1 MFYRY
6 TILCLA
12 VAQRRTW
19 SPFHWLSSF
28 FTLSWAFSISRVGKS
43 WDGLERD
50 FKSRLGWRIFEAI
63 MRKSAI
69 VQTEQT
75 ATGLRDQEYRSLRTR
90 RMDQSTS
97 EKLSRTEIRAPVSSI
112 VYGLAVFAPR
122 SVIRPADLVLFLI
135 PQDRSLIIAA
145 RVEPVHIYEIFT
157 GQEVVLRLSSR
168 DQCTTPELMSRV
180 VQISA
185 YSFQDQSHNYPIIE
199 LKLSLARDNKKKFHI
214 E

>member
-6 TILCLA
+6 TIVCLA
-12 VAQRRTW
+12 VAQRRTL
-19 SPFHWLSSF
+19 SPFHSLSPF
-28 FTLSWAFSISRVGKS
+28 FTLSWAFSISRVGRS
-43 WDGLERD
+43 SNGLGRG
-50 FKSRLGWRIFEAI
+50 FTSRLGWRIFEAI

-145 RVEPVHIYEIFT
+145 RVEPVNIYEIFK
-157 GQEVVLRLSSR
+157 GKGSYY
-168 DQCTTPELMSRV
+168 DFYPKII
-180 VQISA
+180 VQLP
-185 YSFQDQSHNYPIIE
+185 N
-199 LKLSLARDNKKKFHI
+199 
-214 E
+214 